1 MKLTIPLRVVYNWS
15 SSLIDLRTRHSPE
28 RLFTKDRWRLWRQS
42 RCPLAVPPD
51 TGRRWMG
58 APMNDTAQTLTDQF
72 RLTVDYGQSLP
83 EMIAAGHYDWTN
95 DNITVNRFPITGAGT
110 VSVEARLFHLF
121 HL

>member
-1 MKLTIPLRVVYNWS
+1 
-15 SSLIDLRTRHSPE
+15 
-28 RLFTKDRWRLWRQS
+28 
-42 RCPLAVPPD
+42 
-51 TGRRWMG
+51 MG

-121 HL
+121 HLDCHISSEDVVEAIKSADTTNPWEPAKIEHLLTIALVQFAGLPILPAVW